1 MKRTIWLLGI
11 LLIVC
16 QFGWTQ
22 TRRREPLGDAARRA
36 RAARAGLNLSNVPFY
51 NNDNLPKG
59 GAVSLM
65 GRTNASKGGGSK
77 AAAGGS
83 ATGGAEAA
91 GAGGAAAG
99 QSAGDDCDE
108 TCWRG
113 KFTAAR
119 QAIKGAEKELDIL
132 QREEKLARTQYYKD
146 PNQAQRE
153 QYSNST
159 AGGAELRQ
167 LKSDIETK
175 RKDVEKLKQD
185 LRTLEGDLRKA
196 GKPAGWGR
204 EQPAR

>member
-1 MKRTIWLLGI
+1 MKKTIWLLGI

-22 TRRREPLGDAARRA
+22 TQRRESLGDAARRA
-36 RAARAGLNLSNVPFY
+36 WAARAGRDLSKVPFY
-51 NNDNLPKG
+51 NNDNLPKS
-59 GAVSLM
+59 GAVSLV
-65 GRTNASKGGGSK
+65 GRTGASKGGGSK

-83 ATGGAEAA
+83 ATGGTEAA
-91 GAGGAAAG
+91 VAGGAAAD
-99 QSAGDDCDE
+99 QSGGDDCDE

-119 QAIKGAEKELDIL
+119 KAIKDAEKELDIL

-159 AGGAELRQ
+159 AGGSELQQ
-167 LKSDIETK
+167 LKNDIEAK

-185 LRTLEGDLRKA
+185 LRTLGDDLRRA

-204 EQPAR
+204 Q